1 VNISRQEKTA
11 YLVNIRGRVT
21 GVGFRF
27 WALEKSSLF
36 PSVSG
41 YAKNLETGHVEAFV
55 QGNADEVDAMLDYL
69 RKGPP
74 FSGVESFD
82 KIPSEFKPDCYFFI
96 IE

>member
-1 VNISRQEKTA
+1 MSAIDLFYQGKTA

-27 WALEKSSLF
+27 WVLEKSSLF

-41 YAKNLETGHVEAFV
+41 CAKNLKARHVEVFV
-55 QGNADEVDAMLDYL
+55 QGNADEVDAMLDFL

-74 FSGVESFD
+74 FSNVESFD
-82 KIPSEFKPDCYFFI
+82 KIP
-96 IE
+96 